1 MSKLKNM
8 KTKILL
14 SLIVVSLISCTGNQR
29 AKRFGGTHTIE
40 LDSNKTLVNATWKG
54 ENLWYLVRQ
63 RTPNEKPQESYLKEN
78 SSFGIVQGEVIF
90 KEK

>member
-1 MSKLKNM
+1 M

-14 SLIVVSLISCTGNQR
+14 LSLVLVSLISCTGNQR

-40 LDSNKTLVNATWKG
+40 LDSNQTLVTATWRG

-63 RTPNEKPQESYLKEN
+63 RTPNEKPQESSLKEN
-78 SSFGIVQGEVIF
+78 SSFGLIQGEVIF